1 MKKSVKTLITI
12 GAGLA
17 IMDISDMV
25 AKGQMLNAVNVLNP
39 DTATEL
45 RKMTGTS
52 PRAKIIMKF
61 EKAFKWITDK
71 TRMM

>member
-25 AKGQMLNAVNVLNP
+25 AKGQMLNAVNTLDP
-39 DTATEL
+39 DTANEL
-45 RKMTGTS
+45 RDMMGTS
-52 PRAKIIMKF
+52 LRPKMIMKF
-61 EKAFKWITDK
+61 EKAFKWITDNFC
-71 TRMM
+71 MM

>member
-1 MKKSVKTLITI
+1 MKKSVKTLIAI

-25 AKGQMLNAVNVLNP
+25 AKGQMLDAVNVLNP

-45 RKMTGTS
+45 RKMMGTS
-52 PRAKIIMKF
+52 PRSKIIMKF
-61 EKAFKWITDK
+61 EKAFKWITDNY
-71 TRMM
+71 RMM

>member
-1 MKKSVKTLITI
+1 MKKSVKTLIAI

-25 AKGQMLNAVNVLNP
+25 AKGQMLNAVNVLDP

-45 RKMTGTS
+45 REMMGTS
-52 PRAKIIMKF
+52 PRSKIIMKF
-61 EKAFKWITDK
+61 EKAFKWITDYAG
-71 TRMM
+71 MM

>member
-12 GAGLA
+12 GTGLA

-45 RKMTGTS
+45 REMMGTS
-52 PRAKIIMKF
+52 PRSKIIMKF
-61 EKAFKWITDK
+61 EKAFKWITDYAG
-71 TRMM
+71 MM

>member
-25 AKGQMLNAVNVLNP
+25 AKGQMLNVVNTLDP
-39 DTATEL
+39 DTANEIRDMMGESL
-45 RKMTGTS
+45 R
-52 PRAKIIMKF
+52 PKIIMKF
-61 EKAFKWITDK
+61 EKAFKWITDYAG
-71 TRMM
+71 MM

>member
-1 MKKSVKTLITI
+1 MKKSVKTLIAI
-12 GAGLA
+12 GTGLA

-45 RKMTGTS
+45 RDMMGTS
-52 PRAKIIMKF
+52 LRPKIIMKI
-61 EKAFKWITDK
+61 EKAFEWVADHTC
-71 TRMM
+71 MM

>member
-1 MKKSVKTLITI
+1 MKKSVKTLISI
-12 GAGLA
+12 GTGLA

-45 RKMTGTS
+45 RKMMGTS
-52 PRAKIIMKF
+52 LRSKIIMKF
-61 EKAFKWITDK
+61 EKAFKWVTDYAG
-71 TRMM
+71 MM

>member
-1 MKKSVKTLITI
+1 MKKSVKTLIAI

-45 RKMTGTS
+45 RETMGTS
-52 PRAKIIMKF
+52 LRPKIILKM
-61 EKAFKWITDK
+61 EKQFKWITDHF
-71 TRMM
+71 RVV

>member
-1 MKKSVKTLITI
+1 MNESVKTLIAI

-17 IMDISDMV
+17 IMDIADMV
-25 AKGQMLNAVNVLNP
+25 AKGQMLNSVNVLNP
-39 DTATEL
+39 DTAIEL
-45 RKMTGTS
+45 RDMMGTS

-71 TRMM
+71 TGVM

>member
-1 MKKSVKTLITI
+1 MKKSVKTLIAI

-25 AKGQMLNAVNVLNP
+25 AKGQMLNVVNTLDS
-39 DTATEL
+39 DTADGIRDLMGEGL
-45 RKMTGTS
+45 RPKM
-52 PRAKIIMKF
+52 IMKF

-71 TRMM
+71 TGMM

>member
-1 MKKSVKTLITI
+1 MKKSVKTLIAI

-45 RKMTGTS
+45 RDMMGTS
-52 PRAKIIMKF
+52 LRPKIILKI
-61 EKAFKWITDK
+61 EKQFKWITDHF
-71 TRMM
+71 RVV

>member
-39 DTATEL
+39 GTATEL
-45 RKMTGTS
+45 RETIGTS
-52 PRAKIIMKF
+52 PRARIIMKV

-71 TRMM
+71 TSMM

>member
-1 MKKSVKTLITI
+1 MKKSVKTLIAI
-12 GAGLA
+12 GTGLA

-39 DTATEL
+39 NTATGL
-45 RKMTGTS
+45 RKMMGTS
-52 PRAKIIMKF
+52 LRSKIIMKF

-71 TRMM
+71 TSMV

>member
-1 MKKSVKTLITI
+1 MKKSVKTLIAI

-45 RKMTGTS
+45 RDMMGTS
-52 PRAKIIMKF
+52 LRSKIIMKF
-61 EKAFKWITDK
+61 EKAFEWITDHA
-71 TRMM
+71 RMM

>member
-39 DTATEL
+39 DTATKL
-45 RKMTGTS
+45 RKTMGTS
-52 PRAKIIMKF
+52 PRAKIIMKI
-61 EKAFKWITDK
+61 EKQFKRITDYFCVL
-71 TRMM
+71 

>member
-1 MKKSVKTLITI
+1 MKKSVKTLIAI

-25 AKGQMLNAVNVLNP
+25 AKGQMLNVVNTLNS
-39 DTATEL
+39 DTADDIRDLMGEGL
-45 RKMTGTS
+45 RPKM
-52 PRAKIIMKF
+52 IMKF

-71 TRMM
+71 TSMM

>member
-25 AKGQMLNAVNVLNP
+25 AKGQMLNAVNTLDP
-39 DTATEL
+39 DTANEL
-45 RKMTGTS
+45 RDTMGTS
-52 PRAKIIMKF
+52 LRPKIIMKF
-61 EKAFKWITDK
+61 EKAFKWITDYAG
-71 TRMM
+71 MM

>member
-25 AKGQMLNAVNVLNP
+25 AKGQMLNAVNTLDP
-39 DTATEL
+39 DTANEL
-45 RKMTGTS
+45 RDRMGTS
-52 PRAKIIMKF
+52 LRPKIIMKF
-61 EKAFKWITDK
+61 EKAFKWITDYAG
-71 TRMM
+71 MM

>member
-25 AKGQMLNAVNVLNP
+25 AKGQMLNAVNTLDS
-39 DTATEL
+39 DTADDIRDLMGEGL
-45 RKMTGTS
+45 RPKM
-52 PRAKIIMKF
+52 IMKF

-71 TRMM
+71 TGMM